1 MRARLRRLWES
12 RAPRERAIIAAL
24 AVMLG
29 AVLYVG
35 LVQTAWRARAQ
46 LRTGV
51 TTLRAQA
58 ASLEQQA
65 AELERLRAAPAISA
79 SQTDLRT
86 LVQAQAGAA
95 GLSRALVRIDAPDA
109 DQVVVVFGAVA
120 FADWHNWIAG
130 LKSQHV
136 RLDAC
141 RIEALSTPG
150 LVSVTAT
157 LVRTKP
163 QSKPQ

>member
-1 MRARLRRLWES
+1 MRARLLKAWES

-29 AVLYVG
+29 AALYVW
-35 LVQTAWRARAQ
+35 LVQSAGHARTQ
-46 LRTGV
+46 LGASV

-58 ASLEQQA
+58 ARLDQQA
-65 AELERLRAAPAISA
+65 TELERLRAAPAISV

-120 FADWHNWIAG
+120 FADWLNWIAG

-157 LVRTKP
+157 LVRAKP
-163 QSKPQ
+163 Q